1 MKEPETRPKNSCIQW
16 SINTNERSWTRLENR
31 NSGTRPVDECVAA
44 FTYRKQDASP
54 LQCPK
59 FGLGKRWRR
68 SCNFLR
74 IEHQASNMRTAS
86 TRRSTS
92 KNTNAAFSPE
102 ISTSKRWNVMA
113 EQRDPSN
120 REWKISSSVVT
131 SAEKHNKGSHSQ
143 AKRTWNTRHEASN
156 YVFEIN
162 KNEIRMKGWWGIFA
176 DL

>member
-1 MKEPETRPKNSCIQW
+1 MPSQEAFTRNQYSERVNLFVKWLVVDGFSD
-16 SINTNERSWTRLENR
+16 SI
-31 NSGTRPVDECVAA
+31 P

-113 EQRDPSN
+113 EQRDSSN

-143 AKRTWNTRHEASN
+143 AKRT
-156 YVFEIN
+156 
-162 KNEIRMKGWWGIFA
+162 
-176 DL
+176 